1 MRESWDD
8 YFMKICDLIAT
19 RATCDR
25 LHVGALIVKDRR
37 ILATGYN
44 GSPPGMAHCDN
55 AGHLL
60 VDNHCRRTIHAEQN
74 AILQCAKFGTPTAG
88 ATMYVTHYPC
98 DICAKLIIGAGITRI
113 VHRNNYDNVGIS
125 YQIIKEAGIQVDQL
139 G

>member
-74 AILQCAKFGTPTAG
+74 AILQCKVRNAYCRCNDVRYTLS
-88 ATMYVTHYPC
+88 MRHLCQTHYWRWHYPYC
-98 DICAKLIIGAGITRI
+98 
-113 VHRNNYDNVGIS
+113 S
-125 YQIIKEAGIQVDQL
+125 S
-139 G
+139 